1 MRVHPTSFRSQHP
14 ALPHP
19 APPRPA
25 SPHPASPRLVAARP
39 GLRALRLLAALAAAP
54 LAGCS
59 FFAASDVQRGQ
70 TVSADQLRELIPGTS
85 TRADAT
91 SLLGSPTARAAFDD
105 NTWIYISQITRSRV
119 ARVPGINRQNVLVL
133 SFNQAGTLQSVR
145 HLTKD
150 DAKSVAMVARATPT
164 PGSDSS
170 FMQQLLGN
178 VGRFTPGG
186 LGGLGGSGGG
196 SSLGQ
201 SGGQPP
207 TP

>member
-1 MRVHPTSFRSQHP
+1 MRVRPPCPRP
-14 ALPHP
+14 PHP
-19 APPRPA
+19 AAPSPATARPA
-25 SPHPASPRLVAARP
+25 AALR

-70 TVSADQLRELIPGTS
+70 QVGADQLRELIPGTS
-85 TRADAT
+85 TRADAS

-119 ARVPGINRQNVLVL
+119 ARVPGIDQQNVLVL
-133 SFNQAGTLQSVR
+133 SFNQAGTLQSVK
-145 HLTKD
+145 HLTKQ
-150 DAKSVAMVARATPT
+150 DAKSVAMVARATAT
-164 PGSDSS
+164 PGSDST

-178 VGRFTPGG
+178 IGRFTPGG
-186 LGGLGGSGGG
+186 LSGLGGGGGG

-201 SGGQPP
+201 SGGQAP
-207 TP
+207 

>member
-1 MRVHPTSFRSQHP
+1 MRVRPLSHQP
-14 ALPHP
+14 PHP
-19 APPRPA
+19 ATARPA
-25 SPHPASPRLVAARP
+25 AALR
-39 GLRALRLLAALAAAP
+39 GLRLMAALAAAP

-59 FFAASDVQRGQ
+59 FFAASNVQRGQ
-70 TVSADQLRELIPGTS
+70 QVGADQLRELIPGTS

-105 NTWIYISQITRSRV
+105 NTWIYISQVTRSRV
-119 ARVPGINRQNVLVL
+119 ARVPGIDQQNVLVL

-145 HLTKD
+145 HLTKQ
-150 DAKSVAMVARATPT
+150 DAKSIAMVARATPT
-164 PGSDSS
+164 PGSDST

-186 LGGLGGSGGG
+186 LGGLGGSGG

-201 SGGQPP
+201 SGGQAP
-207 TP
+207 

>member
-1 MRVHPTSFRSQHP
+1 MRVHPPSPRP
-14 ALPHP
+14 PHP
-19 APPRPA
+19 AAPPLATARPA
-25 SPHPASPRLVAARP
+25 AALR

-70 TVSADQLRELIPGTS
+70 QVGADQLRELIPGTS
-85 TRADAT
+85 TRADAS

-119 ARVPGINRQNVLVL
+119 ARVPGIDQQNVLVL
-133 SFNQAGTLQSVR
+133 SFNQAGTLQSVK
-145 HLTKD
+145 HLTKQ
-150 DAKSVAMVARATPT
+150 DAKSIDMVARATAT
-164 PGSDSS
+164 PGSDST

-178 VGRFTPGG
+178 IGHFTPGG
-186 LGGLGGSGGG
+186 LGGLGGGGGG

-201 SGGQPP
+201 SGGQAP
-207 TP
+207 